1 MIPLVGVLYLLG
13 LTREGEGKFMKRV
26 ASIQDISCLGRCSL
40 TVALPVLSVMGVE
53 CAVIPTAV
61 LSTHT
66 IFPDFTCRDL
76 TAELL
81 PIARHWKSQQ
91 VRLDAICSGYLA
103 SPEQTEAV
111 CRVFDLL
118 RGEDTLIVVD
128 PAMADH
134 GRLYTPF
141 AADFPEYMKKVCARA
156 DVLVPNLTEACLLTD
171 TPYREDPDESFVR
184 ELLKKLSELAPRVVL
199 TGVSFDAERLGAMC
213 YDRTEDRYFS
223 YFNRKIHAGFHGTG
237 DIFAATVVG
246 SMMQGKSLEQ
256 AVTLAVDFT
265 LRCIC
270 CTCADPDAS
279 WYGVEFEKALPWLA
293 EQNKPAEQ

>member
-1 MIPLVGVLYLLG
+1 
-13 LTREGEGKFMKRV
+13 MKRV

-40 TVALPVLSVMGVE
+40 TVALPVLAVMGVE

-76 TAELL
+76 TDELL

-91 VRLDAICSGYLA
+91 VKLDAIGSGYLA
-103 SPEQTEAV
+103 SPRQTEAV

-118 RGEDTLIVVD
+118 RAEDTLIVVD

-134 GRLYTPF
+134 GRLYKPF
-141 AADFPEYMKKVCARA
+141 APDFPQYMKKVCRRA

-171 TPYREDPDESFVR
+171 TPYREDPDEAFVR
-184 ELLKKLSELAPRVVL
+184 ELLRKLSVLAPRVVL
-199 TGVSFDAERLGAMC
+199 TGVSFDDEHLGAMS
-213 YDRTEDRYFS
+213 YDRGTGRYFT
-223 YFNRKIHAGFHGTG
+223 YFNEKIHASFHGTG
-237 DIFAATVVG
+237 DIFTATVLG
-246 SMMQGKSLEQ
+246 GMMQGRTLEE
-256 AVTLAVDFT
+256 AVRLAVDFT
-265 LRCIC
+265 LECIR
-270 CTCADPDAS
+270 CTCADPAAS

-293 EQNKPAEQ
+293 EQTGQAGSPT

>member
-1 MIPLVGVLYLLG
+1 
-13 LTREGEGKFMKRV
+13 MKRV

-76 TAELL
+76 TDELL

-91 VRLDAICSGYLA
+91 VQLDAIASGYLA
-103 SPEQTEAV
+103 SPRQTEAV

-118 RGEDTLIVVD
+118 RGPDTLIVVD

-134 GRLYTPF
+134 GRLYKPF
-141 AADFPEYMKKVCARA
+141 APDFPRYMKKVCARA
-156 DVLVPNLTEACLLTD
+156 DVLLPNLTEACLLTD
-171 TPYREDPDESFVR
+171 TPYREDPDEAFVR
-184 ELLKKLSELAPRVVL
+184 ALLQKLSALAPRVVL
-199 TGVSFDAERLGAMC
+199 TGVSFDDERLGAMS
-213 YDRTEDRYFS
+213 YDRATGRYFA
-223 YFNRKIHAGFHGTG
+223 YYNEKVHAGFHGTG
-237 DIFAATVVG
+237 DIFTATVLG
-246 SMMQGKSLEQ
+246 AMMQGCSLEQ

-265 LRCIC
+265 LECIRC
-270 CTCADPDAS
+270 TQAAPQAG
-279 WYGVEFEKALPWLA
+279 WYGVDFEKALPWLA
-293 EQNKPAEQ
+293 QQNKNSKSAE